1 MAEEQIPKVD
11 RRGNT
16 ILVPIG
22 IGAVFIVLVV
32 LMSLRMESTAPTRP
46 PPPGTTQN
54 K

>member
-1 MAEEQIPKVD
+1 MPDEIPKAD

-22 IGAVFIVLVV
+22 IGAVFAVLVV
-32 LMSLRMESTAPTRP
+32 LMFMRMDSTAPTP
-46 PPPGTTQN
+46 PPPSSTTQS